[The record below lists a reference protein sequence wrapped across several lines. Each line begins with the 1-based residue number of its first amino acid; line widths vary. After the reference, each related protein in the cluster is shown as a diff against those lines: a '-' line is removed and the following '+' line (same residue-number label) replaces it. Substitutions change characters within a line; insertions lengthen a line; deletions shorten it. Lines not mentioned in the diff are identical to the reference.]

1 MSEGGRLCQV
11 FILRHRVQA
20 GPLGVRKRA
29 ARTYTPFFHAK
40 KFKGEKQLTK
50 ELTQGNLS
58 ILLVLTGK

>member
-1 MSEGGRLCQV
+1 V

-40 KFKGEKQLTK
+40 NFKREKQSNK
-50 ELTQGNLS
+50 EHTQGNFKHL
-58 ILLVLTGK
+58 ICADREIDL